1 MDGPGQQ
8 SREALAA
15 EGVIWASHKGLS
27 LVFLR
32 IGAKLQR
39 ELKDQIWTVGR
50 ILSEA
55 DSKPGFTIQFSMM
68 ISSSV
73 LFSQNRTWGGVEI
86 DVFSCFFEFHFL
98 FITLYSSLY
107 LTPLGLGLEDKIFY
121 LFHANVCPTLI
132 NNYIWFLDSHI
143 WDAYHSS

>member
-8 SREALAA
+8 SREAPAA

-27 LVFLR
+27 LVFLHL
-32 IGAKLQR
+32 GAKLQR

-55 DSKPGFTIQFSMM
+55 DSKPGFTTRFSVT

-86 DVFSCFFEFHFL
+86 HVFSCFYEFHFL
-98 FITLYSSLY
+98 STTLYSSY
-107 LTPLGLGLEDKIFY
+107 
-121 LFHANVCPTLI
+121 TL
-132 NNYIWFLDSHI
+132 LL
-143 WDAYHSS
+143 